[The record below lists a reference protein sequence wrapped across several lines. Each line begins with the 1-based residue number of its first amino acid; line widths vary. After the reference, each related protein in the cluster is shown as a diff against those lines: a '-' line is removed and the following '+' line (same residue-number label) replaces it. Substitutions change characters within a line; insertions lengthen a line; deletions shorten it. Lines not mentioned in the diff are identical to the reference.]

1 MNMNRAPGFAV
12 VLTALLSACGSLPQT
27 PAEHREQ
34 AKSGRTSFRSDSF
47 EVKRPLADVV
57 RTFQKKAPE
66 CLSFSMSTTTR
77 PNIGF
82 GSTTNVWGETKQ
94 TVLTFANRTELYFQA
109 KIKGQVGKEPEDGVY
124 YMVADAYP
132 VGKNRTRV
140 DMYWITRVDLLA
152 QAIRGWASGEDLGCP
167 DPTKLFPA

>member
-1 MNMNRAPGFAV
+1 MNRACILAV
-12 VLTALLSACGSLPQT
+12 LLVILLSACGALPQT

-34 AKSGRTSFRSDSF
+34 AKSGRTFFRSDSF
-47 EVKRPLADVV
+47 EVKRPLAEVA
-57 RTFQKKAPE
+57 RTFQRKAPE
-66 CLSFSMSTTTR
+66 CLSFSMATTTR

-82 GSTTNVWGETKQ
+82 GSTTNVWGKTKQ
-94 TVLTFANRTELYFQA
+94 AVLVSPNKAELHFQA

-132 VGKNRTRV
+132 AGKDRTRV

-152 QAIRGWASGEDLGCP
+152 QAIRGWASGENLGCP
-167 DPTKLFPA
+167 DPTKLFPG